1 MLEFIAAEGGISLLE
16 VNPGLAIWT
25 TVTFLLVLFIL
36 QKFAWKP
43 ITSALD
49 ERANKIHEDLDRAE
63 RIRTDAESK
72 LEEYMEKLNG
82 LKEEGQDIIAEA
94 RKDAE
99 GLRNEI
105 LETARQEA
113 EQIRERSR
121 KEIDLAMDAALDKL
135 HKDVTGLSVQI
146 ASQIL
151 GKTLSEQDHK
161 ELVEQSIKSI
171 KSLQN

>member
-1 MLEFIAAEGGISLLE
+1 MLDFIAAQGGISLLE

-25 TVTFLLVLFIL
+25 TVVFLLILFIL

-49 ERANKIHEDLDRAE
+49 ERANKVHEDLDRAD
-63 RIRTDAESK
+63 RIRKDAEAK

-82 LKEEGQDIIAEA
+82 LKEEGQEIVAEA

-105 LETARQEA
+105 LDSARKEA

-121 KEIDLAMDAALDKL
+121 KEIDLAMDAALDQL
-135 HKDVTGLSVQI
+135 HKEVTTLSVQI
-146 ASQIL
+146 ASQVL
-151 GKTLSEQDHK
+151 GKVLSEKEHK
-161 ELVEQSIKSI
+161 DLIEQSVRSI
-171 KSLQN
+171 RGLQN

>member
-1 MLEFIAAEGGISLLE
+1 MLEFLAAQGGISLLE

-36 QKFAWKP
+36 QKFAWKK
-43 ITSALD
+43 ITSSLD
-49 ERANKIHEDLDRAE
+49 DRANKIHDDLDRAE
-63 RIRTDAESK
+63 TIRKDAEAK
-72 LEEYMEKLNG
+72 LEEYMDKLNG
-82 LKEEGQDIIAEA
+82 LKEEGQEIIAEA

-99 GLRNEI
+99 ALRNEI
-105 LETARQEA
+105 LETSRKEA

-135 HKDVTGLSVQI
+135 HKDVTTLSVQI

-161 ELVEQSIKSI
+161 ELVEKSI
-171 KSLQN
+171 KSVQSLKN

>member
-1 MLEFIAAEGGISLLE
+1 MLEFLAAEGGISLLD

-36 QKFAWKP
+36 QKFAWKK
-43 ITSALD
+43 ITGALD
-49 ERANKIHEDLDRAE
+49 ERSSKIHEDLDRAE
-63 RIRTDAESK
+63 RVRKDAEAK
-72 LEEYMEKLNG
+72 LEDYMEKLNG
-82 LKEEGQDIIAEA
+82 LKEEGQEIIAEA

-105 LETARQEA
+105 LETARKEA

-121 KEIDLAMDAALDKL
+121 KEIDLAMDAALDQL

-151 GKTLSEQDHK
+151 GKTLSEKDHK
-161 ELVEQSIKSI
+161 DLIEQSIKSVR
-171 KSLQN
+171 SLQN

>member
-1 MLEFIAAEGGISLLE
+1 MLEFLAAQGGISLLD

-36 QKFAWKP
+36 QRFAWKP

-49 ERANKIHEDLDRAE
+49 ERAKKIHDDLDRAE
-63 RIRTDAESK
+63 NIRKDAEAK
-72 LEEYMEKLNG
+72 LEEYMDKLNG
-82 LKEEGQDIIAEA
+82 LKEEGQEIIAEA

-99 GLRNEI
+99 SLRNEI
-105 LETARQEA
+105 LDTARKEA

-121 KEIDLAMDAALDKL
+121 KEIDLAMDSALDKL
-135 HKDVTGLSVQI
+135 HKDVTSLSVQI

-151 GKTLSEQDHK
+151 GKTLSESDHK
-161 ELVEQSIKSI
+161 DLIEQSIKSV
-171 KSLQN
+171 QNMKN